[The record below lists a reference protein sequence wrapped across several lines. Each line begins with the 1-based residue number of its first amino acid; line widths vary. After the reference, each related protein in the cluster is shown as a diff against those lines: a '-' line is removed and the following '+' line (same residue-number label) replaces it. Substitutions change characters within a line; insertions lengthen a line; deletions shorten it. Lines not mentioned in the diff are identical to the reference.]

1 MVSPLTNSLT
11 ISLRTRLSAPLI
23 KRTSPS
29 PLPFGFRN
37 KNQFSTARFAHAVT
51 VPHTS
56 TTGVSASPAN
66 KGALNVA
73 EVRQVHGGLAR
84 LARQAT
90 PRRVPHP
97 SRSARPSGCH
107 ADGGLK
113 PQATPG
119 TIARASADFQQA
131 HRNNPNTLAALKIVA
146 ATLGP
151 KLIKDLTA
159 KDVAT
164 VLAAWQSKA
173 QHTRWNYTKAL
184 ARFLRH
190 VKASE
195 EITSEVPRVRQPS
208 PRLVIATDAERESLL
223 AAATPR
229 LRFFLLLCADLGL
242 RHRTATRIT
251 ISNYDA
257 AARSLSFTTK
267 GNAHQTLPATRE
279 IADTIEALI
288 RAGRDPHTPIVTL
301 LRPAKQQ
308 GHPPGPNPRFA
319 KAFDKL
325 KTQLRIRRE
334 LHIHDLRRTAAEDV
348 WEATKDLRLVQ
359 AQLGHRSPITTVRYL
374 ANRINLKDLTP
385 VRDAVDQMR
394 LRRRNQQGTP

>member
-1 MVSPLTNSLT
+1 MW
-11 ISLRTRLSAPLI
+11 
-23 KRTSPS
+23 
-29 PLPFGFRN
+29 
-37 KNQFSTARFAHAVT
+37 
-51 VPHTS
+51 
-56 TTGVSASPAN
+56 
-66 KGALNVA
+66 
-73 EVRQVHGGLAR
+73 QVHGRLAR
-84 LARQAT
+84 LERQA
-90 PRRVPHP
+90 PPCRVPHR
-97 SRSARPSGCH
+97 SRSPRASDPNASRSKPPS
-107 ADGGLK
+107 
-113 PQATPG
+113 TPG

-131 HRNNPNTLAALKIVA
+131 HRNNPNTLAALKTVA
-146 ATLGP
+146 ATLGS
-151 KLIKDLTA
+151 KDTADLTQ

-164 VLAAWQSKA
+164 ILATWQTKS

-184 ARFLRH
+184 SRFLRH
-190 VKASE
+190 IKAPEEVISE
-195 EITSEVPRVRQPS
+195 IPKVRQPS
-208 PRLVIATDAERESLL
+208 PRLVIATDDEREGLL

-251 ISNYDA
+251 LSNYDRVS
-257 AARSLSFTTK
+257 RSISFTTK

-279 IADTIEALI
+279 IADTIETLI

-301 LRPAKQQ
+301 LRPKVQP

-374 ANRINLKDLTP
+374 ANRINLKELAP

-394 LRRRNQQGTP
+394 LRRRAQETL

>member
-1 MVSPLTNSLT
+1 M
-11 ISLRTRLSAPLI
+11 R
-23 KRTSPS
+23 K
-29 PLPFGFRN
+29 
-37 KNQFSTARFAHAVT
+37 
-51 VPHTS
+51 
-56 TTGVSASPAN
+56 
-66 KGALNVA
+66 
-73 EVRQVHGGLAR
+73 VHGRLAR
-84 LARQAT
+84 LERQA
-90 PRRVPHP
+90 PPCRVPHR
-97 SRSARPSGCH
+97 SRSPRTSGQNARSRS
-107 ADGGLK
+107 K

-131 HRNNPNTLAALKIVA
+131 HRTNPNTLAALKIVA
-146 ATLGP
+146 TALGSKAT
-151 KLIKDLTA
+151 KDLTA

-164 VLAAWQSKA
+164 VLAAWQDKA
-173 QHTRWNYTKAL
+173 QHTRWNYTKAF

-190 VKASE
+190 IKAPE
-195 EITSEVPRVRQPS
+195 EITSEVPKVRQPS
-208 PRLVIATDAERESLL
+208 PRLIIATDAEREGLL

-251 ISNYDA
+251 IANYDPA
-257 AARSLSFTTK
+257 SRSLSFTTK
-267 GNAHQTLPATRE
+267 GNAHQTLPTTRE
-279 IADTIEALI
+279 IADTIEALVHSG
-288 RAGRDPHTPIVTL
+288 ADPHTPIVTL
-301 LRPAKQQ
+301 LRPAKQP

-374 ANRINLKDLTP
+374 ANRINLKDLAP

-394 LRRRNQQGTP
+394 ARRMRGTP

>member
-1 MVSPLTNSLT
+1 MPKTTNRYVRY
-11 ISLRTRLSAPLI
+11 RTQQFRI
-23 KRTSPS
+23 GKPS
-29 PLPFGFRN
+29 PLGTRN
-37 KNQFSTARFAHAVT
+37 PLANPLSAVLSSFPKT
-51 VPHTS
+51 RITERLHDY
-56 TTGVSASPAN
+56 
-66 KGALNVA
+66 KGSIYAA
-73 EVRQVHGGLAR
+73 EVRQIHGRLAR
-84 LARQAT
+84 LERQAS
-90 PRRVPHP
+90 PRRVPHR
-97 SRSARPSGCH
+97 SRSPRASGHHESSCF
-107 ADGGLK
+107 K

-146 ATLGP
+146 ATLGT
-151 KLIKDLTA
+151 KATADLTPN
-159 KDVAT
+159 DVAA

-190 VKASE
+190 IKAPE
-195 EITSEVPRVRQPS
+195 EITSEVPKVRQPS
-208 PRLVIATDAERESLL
+208 PRLVIATDAEREGLL

-242 RHRTATRIT
+242 RHRTATRIAL
-251 ISNYDA
+251 SNYDSA
-257 AARSLSFTTK
+257 TRSLSFTTK

-288 RAGRDPHTPIVTL
+288 RDGADTDKPIVTL
-301 LRPAKQQ
+301 LRPPKQP

-374 ANRINLKDLTP
+374 ANRINLKELAP

-394 LRRRNQQGTP
+394 ARRMQGTP

>member
-1 MVSPLTNSLT
+1 MPKTTNRSVRQRPYQFRIGNRSRSATRNPLATPRPAVLSRFPNT
-11 ISLRTRLSAPLI
+11 PARITERL
-23 KRTSPS
+23 
-29 PLPFGFRN
+29 
-37 KNQFSTARFAHAVT
+37 HE
-51 VPHTS
+51 
-56 TTGVSASPAN
+56 N
-66 KGALNVA
+66 KGSIYAA
-73 EVRQVHGGLAR
+73 EVRQIHGRLAR
-84 LARQAT
+84 LERQT
-90 PRRVPHP
+90 SSRRVPHP
-97 SRSARPSGCH
+97 SRSPRASGH
-107 ADGGLK
+107 HESGGCFK

-119 TIARASADFQQA
+119 TVARASADFQQA

-146 ATLGP
+146 VTLGG
-151 KLIKDLTA
+151 KATADLTA

-164 VLAAWQSKA
+164 VLAAWQNKA

-190 VKASE
+190 IKAPE
-195 EITSEVPRVRQPS
+195 EITSEVPKVRQPS
-208 PRLVIATDAERESLL
+208 PRLVIATDAEREGLL

-242 RHRTATRIT
+242 RHRTATRIAL
-251 ISNYDA
+251 SNYDRA
-257 AARSLSFTTK
+257 TRSLSFTTK

-279 IADTIEALI
+279 IADTIETLI
-288 RAGRDPHTPIVTL
+288 RDGADEHTPIVTL
-301 LRPAKQQ
+301 LRPAKQP

-325 KTQLRIRRE
+325 KTQSRIRRE

-374 ANRINLKDLTP
+374 ANRINLKELAP

-394 LRRRNQQGTP
+394 ARRMQGTP

>member
-1 MVSPLTNSLT
+1 MLSRFPNTPARIT
-11 ISLRTRLSAPLI
+11 ERL
-23 KRTSPS
+23 
-29 PLPFGFRN
+29 
-37 KNQFSTARFAHAVT
+37 HED
-51 VPHTS
+51 
-56 TTGVSASPAN
+56 
-66 KGALNVA
+66 KGSNYAA
-73 EVRQVHGGLAR
+73 EVRQVHGRLAR
-84 LARQAT
+84 LARKAS
-90 PRRVPHP
+90 PRRVPHR
-97 SRSARPSGCH
+97 SRSPRASGHH
-107 ADGGLK
+107 ADGSFK
-113 PQATPG
+113 PQAAPG

-146 ATLGP
+146 ATIGS
-151 KLIKDLTA
+151 KETATLTP

-164 VLAAWQSKA
+164 VLAAWQEKA

-190 VKASE
+190 IKAPE
-195 EITSEVPRVRQPS
+195 EVTSEVPKVRQPS
-208 PRLVIATDAERESLL
+208 PRLVIATDAEREGLL

-242 RHRTATRIT
+242 RHRTATRIAL
-251 ISNYDA
+251 SNYDRA
-257 AARSLSFTTK
+257 SRSLSFTTK
-267 GNAHQTLPATRE
+267 GNSHQTLPATRE

-288 RAGRDPHTPIVTL
+288 REGADEHTPVVTL
-301 LRPAKQQ
+301 LRPKKQP

-359 AQLGHRSPITTVRYL
+359 AQLGRRSPITTVRYL
-374 ANRINLKDLTP
+374 ANRINLKDLAP

-394 LRRRNQQGTP
+394 ARRMQGTP

>member
-1 MVSPLTNSLT
+1 MPKTTNRNVRHRTQLCQIGTPSRFALRNPLEN
-11 ISLRTRLSAPLI
+11 TRLAVLS
-23 KRTSPS
+23 RSSSSPA
-29 PLPFGFRN
+29 
-37 KNQFSTARFAHAVT
+37 STASRLHE
-51 VPHTS
+51 
-56 TTGVSASPAN
+56 N
-66 KGALNVA
+66 KGSIYAA
-73 EVRQVHGGLAR
+73 EVRQVHGRLAR
-84 LARQAT
+84 LERQT
-90 PRRVPHP
+90 PSRRVPHRR
-97 SRSARPSGCH
+97 RSPRASGH
-107 ADGGLK
+107 HEGGSFK

-146 ATLGP
+146 VTLGS
-151 KLIKDLTA
+151 KDTANLTT
-159 KDVAT
+159 KDIAT
-164 VLAAWQSKA
+164 VLAAWQDKA

-190 VKASE
+190 IKAPE
-195 EITSEVPRVRQPS
+195 EITSEVPKVRQPS

-242 RHRTATRIT
+242 RHRTATRIAL
-251 ISNYDA
+251 SNYDRA
-257 AARSLSFTTK
+257 SRSLSFTTK

-279 IADTIEALI
+279 IADTIETLI
-288 RAGRDPHTPIVTL
+288 DDGADPRTPVVTL
-301 LRPAKQQ
+301 LRPKKQQ

-374 ANRINLKDLTP
+374 ANRINLKDLAP

-394 LRRRNQQGTP
+394 ARRMQGTP

>member
-1 MVSPLTNSLT
+1 MPKTTNRSARPRAQQFRIGTPSRLATRFPLETPRIAVLSR
-11 ISLRTRLSAPLI
+11 SSSAPA
-23 KRTSPS
+23 
-29 PLPFGFRN
+29 
-37 KNQFSTARFAHAVT
+37 STAQRLHE
-51 VPHTS
+51 
-56 TTGVSASPAN
+56 N
-66 KGALNVA
+66 KGSIYAA
-73 EVRQVHGGLAR
+73 EVRQVHGRLAR
-84 LARQAT
+84 LQRQA
-90 PRRVPHP
+90 PSCRVPHR
-97 SRSARPSGCH
+97 SRSPRAPIPDASGRH
-107 ADGGLK
+107 K

-146 ATLGP
+146 AAIGSKATA
-151 KLIKDLTA
+151 DLNP

-164 VLAAWQSKA
+164 VLAAWREKA

-190 VKASE
+190 IKAPD
-195 EITSEVPRVRQPS
+195 EITSEVPKVRQPS

-251 ISNYDA
+251 LSNYDRA
-257 AARSLSFTTK
+257 SRSLSFTTK
-267 GNAHQTLPATRE
+267 GNTHQTLPATRE
-279 IADTIEALI
+279 IADTIETLI
-288 RAGRDPHTPIVTL
+288 RAKADQHTPIVTL
-301 LRPAKQQ
+301 LRPPKQC
-308 GHPPGPNPRFA
+308 GRPPSANPRFA
-319 KAFDKL
+319 KAWDKL
-325 KTQLRIRRE
+325 KTQLRIRPE

-374 ANRINLKDLTP
+374 ANRINLKDLAP

-394 LRRRNQQGTP
+394 ARRRQGTP